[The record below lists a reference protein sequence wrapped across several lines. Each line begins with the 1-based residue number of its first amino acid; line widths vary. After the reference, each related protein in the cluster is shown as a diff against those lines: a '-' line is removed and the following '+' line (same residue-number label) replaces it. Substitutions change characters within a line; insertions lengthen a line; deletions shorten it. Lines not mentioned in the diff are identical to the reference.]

1 MIDKHDTI
9 SLFGNDSLRASCFI
23 DYVWKLLENK
33 IIYVIGITDSS
44 TISIYIDNDSA
55 IISATSDYNILC
67 TERFNFYYNH
77 VLTLMSELC
86 ISLTIRFIS
95 SDLKKTNYDMCSFY
109 YEENNREDDGIVE
122 IYCDAYYNIE
132 SYYDFKEELTSQLA
146 KELQYF
152 IHRNVIVSDIDTCE
166 IARID
171 SVFETVNMQS
181 KVKSIDFETSA
192 KLLLDNDR
200 ICIEDYN
207 KICKIKQEVDNEIK
221 QR

>member
-23 DYVWKLLENK
+23 NYFWELLENK
-33 IIYVIGITDSS
+33 IIYVIGITDNS
-44 TISIYIDNDSA
+44 TISIYVDNDST
-55 IISATSDYNILC
+55 IISATSDFNILC
-67 TERFNFYYNH
+67 TERFSFYYNH
-77 VLTLMSELC
+77 VLTLMSDLC

-109 YEENNREDDGIVE
+109 YEENNKEDDGIVE

-132 SYYDFKEELTSQLA
+132 SYYDFKEEITSQLA

-152 IHRNVIVSDIDTCE
+152 IHRNVIENDIDTCE

-171 SVFETVNMQS
+171 SIFEIANMQS
-181 KVKSIDFETSA
+181 KVKQIDFENSA

-207 KICKIKQEVDNEIK
+207 KICKIKREVDNEI
-221 QR
+221 R